1 MTFDFTTTFMK
12 IVFFGTPYFVTPI
25 LSILL
30 KHFDVIGVVTTPD
43 KKAGRKQ
50 LLTPSPV
57 KAAYQKYLDETASET
72 PHPPQIFT
80 PDKLST
86 IHAALKNLQPDLF
99 VVAAYGK
106 LIPQNIL
113 DIPTFGSIN
122 IHPSLLPKYR
132 GPSPIAQT
140 LLNGDKI
147 TGVSF
152 MQMDHEMDHGP
163 LLKIVTQ
170 EVHDADTFETLAN
183 HLFQKSAALLP
194 EVITDY
200 TAGRIT
206 PTEQSHDQATY
217 TKQMTKHDGF
227 VDLKN
232 PPLKEHLDRMIRA
245 YYPWP
250 TVWTQLE
257 INNREVRIKL
267 LPNHMI
273 QMEGKNP
280 ATLKD
285 FLNGYPE
292 LRGLLEKL

>member
-1 MTFDFTTTFMK
+1 MK
-12 IVFFGTPYFVTPI
+12 IIFFGTPPFVIPVLTELI
-25 LSILL
+25 
-30 KHFDVIGVVTTPD
+30 KHFDVIAIVTTPD

-57 KAAYQKYLDETASET
+57 KAAYQKYLDETAT
-72 PHPPQIFT
+72 DIPHPPQIFT
-80 PDKLST
+80 PEKLSQ
-86 IHAALKNLQPDLF
+86 IYDMLKNLQPDLF
-99 VVAAYGK
+99 IVAAYGK

-132 GPSPIAQT
+132 GPSPITQT
-140 LLNGDKI
+140 LLDGDKI

-170 EVHDADTFETLAN
+170 EVHDGDTFETLAN
-183 HLFQKSAALLP
+183 HLFQKSAELLP
-194 EVITDY
+194 EVIKDY

-206 PTEQSHDQATY
+206 PTPQEDIQSTY
-217 TKQMTKHDGF
+217 TKHMTKEDGAI
-227 VDLKN
+227 DLHK
-232 PPLKEHLDRMIRA
+232 PPTKETLDRMIRA

-250 TVWTQLE
+250 TVWTE
-257 INNREVRIKL
+257 IIINNKPVRIKL

-273 QMEGKNP
+273 QMEGKTP
-280 ATLKD
+280 TSVKD
-285 FLNGYPE
+285 FLNGYPK
-292 LRGLLEKL
+292 LRQLLEKLY